1 MAKCAYCHER
11 KGKRAC
17 PALHGEICTS
27 CCGEHRGKEI
37 RCPLDC
43 VYFTPHEAYQ
53 RERVGELFA
62 QEWHRLSEL
71 SHARWGEKGDRLGLV
86 LLLTIY
92 RHFVD
97 QPGAADA
104 EVLSGLGQLRKR
116 LSPIY
121 LPQILSTPFGDLLWK
136 DVEAFLKEVPID
148 ATTGSE
154 LLEAYLKML
163 SDFSGNALSSNRA
176 LRGVVGFV
184 QRNFPQ
190 AAESLRE
197 KETPPGRIVRL

>member
-17 PALHGEICTS
+17 PALRGEICTS
-27 CCGEHRGKEI
+27 CCGEHRGREI

-62 QEWHRLSEL
+62 QEWQRFAEL
-71 SHARWGEKGDRLGLV
+71 VHGRWGEKGYRLGLF

-92 RHFVD
+92 RYFAD
-97 QPGAADA
+97 QPGAPDA
-104 EVLSGLGQLRKR
+104 EALSGLGQLRKR
-116 LSPIY
+116 LSPIH
-121 LPQILSTPFGDLLWK
+121 LPQILSTPFGDFLWK
-136 DVEAFLKEVPID
+136 DLEPLLKEATID
-148 ATTGSE
+148 PSTGSE
-154 LLEAYLKML
+154 VLEAFVKML
-163 SDFSGNALSSNRA
+163 TDFSGPALSSNRA
-176 LRGVVGFV
+176 LRGAVGFV
-184 QRNFPQ
+184 QRQFPQ

-197 KETPPGRIVRL
+197 KENAPGRIVRL